1 MVECIE
7 WKIFKLNFENWN
19 RREWSGVERA
29 EGTRKNSKMSVLME
43 RSSFILLLFVPFSFK
58 RGKNVEIHWNFS

>member
-29 EGTRKNSKMSVLME
+29 EGTRKKFENVRLDGTFIIH
-43 RSSFILLLFVPFSFK
+43 SFIIFPLFIQK
-58 RGKNVEIHWNFS
+58 GEKC